1 VVALIADVELL
12 LSSEAEGTIAGPFG
26 QKIVISPG
34 GRSPN

>member
-1 VVALIADVELL
+1 MTSPHWL